1 MRCPKCATENR
12 EGRKFCAECGAPLNA
27 RCASCGAEN
36 DPAEKFCGECGVA
49 LAGKAQAVS
58 ANAPATKR
66 TTPEIQVTLGHA
78 DTSTAAEG
86 ERKTVTALFA
96 DIKGSTEL
104 MRDLDPEEARAIVDP
119 VLRLM
124 MAAVHRYGGY
134 VAQSTGDGIFALFGA
149 PVAHEDH
156 PQRALHAALAMQEEL
171 RRYADRL
178 RAEGKIPV
186 EARVGVNTGEVVVRT
201 IETGGH
207 TEYTPV
213 GHVTNLAARMQ
224 TAAPAGSIAA
234 SEATKRLCEG
244 YFEFRTLGPTVV
256 KGLDA
261 SVELFEVVRVGPLR
275 AHFHLS
281 ARRGL
286 TNFVGRERELAEIKR
301 ALELARSGHGQ
312 LIAVVAEAG
321 TGKSRLF
328 YEFKATVP
336 DGVKVLEACSVSHGK
351 ASAWLP
357 VLELLRG
364 YFCIQDADEPPTR
377 REKVRTSALDP
388 ALSDTLPYLLGLLGI
403 QDAPDPLAQM
413 DPQIRRRR
421 TLEAIRRIILGES
434 LKQPIVVI
442 FEDLHWIDGE
452 TQALLDLLVD
462 SVAGA
467 RILLLVNYRPEYRHE
482 WSGKS
487 YYTQLRLD
495 PLGGESAGAMLTALL
510 GDGAELGT
518 IKQLIAE
525 RTGGNPFFMEE
536 VVQAL
541 FDQGALMRNGAVKVV
556 RPLSQLRLPPT
567 VQGVLAARIDQLSA
581 AQKGL
586 LQTLAV
592 IGREAPFGLIEQV
605 VGTERATLERTLAE
619 LRAAEFIYE
628 QPALADIEYVFKHA
642 LTQEVAYNSLLV
654 ERRRPLHERTA
665 QAIEAL
671 YRERL
676 EDHYT
681 ELTHHY
687 RLSSSAGKALRYA
700 HLAAA
705 QAVGRGAYSEAT
717 STLEPALKLLDELP
731 DGAERLRAELALRR
745 IEFTMAF
752 VLCGTTSQE
761 VERSIKRMCE
771 LGEKIGEAD
780 QLLLGLNALCALYFN
795 QGESLRGLELSG
807 RCLELAEVA
816 QHPGLLAEARG
827 LRGVLAYSCGKLRE
841 AVSDLEAVS
850 NTDDM
855 MRHQGPK
862 RYSLTGV
869 LQRIVSAFCR
879 TMPLQLLGAS
889 DKAGKLSEEGLRHAR
904 ETKHLFSLG
913 FALSVGA
920 TVHQYRREPKLVRAH
935 SEEAI
940 TLSEEYGF
948 PNWLGWA
955 RFHHGWA
962 LAELGQLEQGVAEME
977 VGIATL
983 QRQGGVVGQQ
993 YAIALLANGYAR
1005 LGRAEEAISMLTG
1018 VLAHVG
1024 RTGEKV
1030 AQAEMLRL
1038 KGEVLLLMRYAGAAE
1053 EAERCFRAALEVA
1066 RAQEARWWELRATT
1080 SLAGMLAK
1088 HGRRDEARTMLA
1100 EIYGWFTEGFDTADL
1115 KDAKTLLD
1123 ELSA

>member
-1 MRCPKCATENR
+1 M
-12 EGRKFCAECGAPLNA
+12 
-27 RCASCGAEN
+27 
-36 DPAEKFCGECGVA
+36 
-49 LAGKAQAVS
+49 
-58 ANAPATKR
+58 
-66 TTPEIQVTLGHA
+66 
-78 DTSTAAEG
+78 
-86 ERKTVTALFA
+86 
-96 DIKGSTEL
+96 
-104 MRDLDPEEARAIVDP
+104 
-119 VLRLM
+119 
-124 MAAVHRYGGY
+124 
-134 VAQSTGDGIFALFGA
+134 
-149 PVAHEDH
+149 
-156 PQRALHAALAMQEEL
+156 
-171 RRYADRL
+171 
-178 RAEGKIPV
+178 
-186 EARVGVNTGEVVVRT
+186 
-201 IETGGH
+201 
-207 TEYTPV
+207 
-213 GHVTNLAARMQ
+213 
-224 TAAPAGSIAA
+224 
-234 SEATKRLCEG
+234 
-244 YFEFRTLGPTVV
+244 
-256 KGLDA
+256 
-261 SVELFEVVRVGPLR
+261 
-275 AHFHLS
+275 
-281 ARRGL
+281 
-286 TNFVGRERELAEIKR
+286 
-301 ALELARSGHGQ
+301 
-312 LIAVVAEAG
+312 AEAG

-364 YFCIQDADEPPTR
+364 YFRIQDADEPPTR
-377 REKVRTSALDP
+377 LEKVRTSVLDP

-413 DPQIRRRR
+413 DQQIRRRR
-421 TLEAIRRIILGES
+421 TLEAIRRIILRES

-462 SVAGA
+462 SIAGA
-467 RILLLVNYRPEYRHE
+467 RILLLANYRPEYRHE

-487 YYTQLRLD
+487 HYTQLRLD
-495 PLGGESAGAMLTALL
+495 PLGGESAAAMLTALL
-510 GDGAELGT
+510 GDGAELKI
-518 IKQLIAE
+518 IKRLIIE

-567 VQGVLAARIDQLSA
+567 VQGVLASRIDRLSA
-581 AQKGL
+581 AQKRL

-628 QPALADIEYVFKHA
+628 QPAFADIGYVFKHA
-642 LTQEVAYNSLLV
+642 LTREVAYNSLLV

-681 ELTHHY
+681 ELAHHY

-700 HLAAA
+700 QLAAA

-717 STLEPALKLLDELP
+717 STLEPALRLLDKLP
-731 DGAERLRAELALRR
+731 DGAEGLRAELALRR
-745 IEFTMAF
+745 IEFTVAF

-795 QGESLRGLELSG
+795 QGQSLRGLELSG
-807 RCLELAEVA
+807 RCLELAEAA

-827 LRGVLAYSCGKLRE
+827 LRGVLAHSCGKLRE

-850 NTDDM
+850 SAGDM
-855 MRHQGPK
+855 TRHQGP
-862 RYSLTGV
+862 RRHHSLTGV
-869 LQRIVSAFCR
+869 LPRIVMAFCL

-889 DKAGKLSEEGLRHAR
+889 DEAGKLSEEGLRRAR
-904 ETKHLFSLG
+904 ESKHLFSLG

-920 TVHQYRREPKLVRAH
+920 NVHQYRREPRLVRAH

-940 TLSEEYGF
+940 TLCEEYGF

-955 RFHHGWA
+955 RFHHGWT
-962 LAELGQLEQGVAEME
+962 LAELGQLEQGIAEME
-977 VGIATL
+977 VGIASL
-983 QRQGGVVGQQ
+983 RRLGGVLGQQ
-993 YAIALLANGYAR
+993 YAIALLAYGYAR
-1005 LGRAEEAISMLTG
+1005 LGRTEEAIAMLTG
-1018 VLAHVG
+1018 VLAHVE

-1030 AQAEMLRL
+1030 EQAEMLRL
-1038 KGEVLLLMRYAGAAE
+1038 KGEVLLMRDGRATA
-1053 EAERCFRAALEVA
+1053 EAERCFRAALEIA

-1080 SLAGMLAK
+1080 SLARLLDKQGK
-1088 HGRRDEARTMLA
+1088 RDEARTILA

-1115 KDAKTLLD
+1115 KEARALLD

>member
-1 MRCPKCATENR
+1 M
-12 EGRKFCAECGAPLNA
+12 
-27 RCASCGAEN
+27 
-36 DPAEKFCGECGVA
+36 
-49 LAGKAQAVS
+49 
-58 ANAPATKR
+58 TK
-66 TTPEIQVTLGHA
+66 
-78 DTSTAAEG
+78 
-86 ERKTVTALFA
+86 
-96 DIKGSTEL
+96 
-104 MRDLDPEEARAIVDP
+104 
-119 VLRLM
+119 
-124 MAAVHRYGGY
+124 
-134 VAQSTGDGIFALFGA
+134 
-149 PVAHEDH
+149 
-156 PQRALHAALAMQEEL
+156 
-171 RRYADRL
+171 
-178 RAEGKIPV
+178 
-186 EARVGVNTGEVVVRT
+186 
-201 IETGGH
+201 
-207 TEYTPV
+207 
-213 GHVTNLAARMQ
+213 
-224 TAAPAGSIAA
+224 
-234 SEATKRLCEG
+234 
-244 YFEFRTLGPTVV
+244 
-256 KGLDA
+256 
-261 SVELFEVVRVGPLR
+261 
-275 AHFHLS
+275 
-281 ARRGL
+281 
-286 TNFVGRERELAEIKR
+286 FVGRERELAEIKR

-364 YFCIQDADEPPTR
+364 YFRIQDADEPPTR
-377 REKVRTSALDP
+377 LEKVRTSVLDP

-413 DPQIRRRR
+413 DQQIRRRR
-421 TLEAIRRIILGES
+421 TLEAIRRIILRES

-462 SVAGA
+462 SIAGA
-467 RILLLVNYRPEYRHE
+467 RILLLANYRPEYRHE

-487 YYTQLRLD
+487 HYTQLRLD
-495 PLGGESAGAMLTALL
+495 PLGGESAAAMLTALL
-510 GDGAELGT
+510 GDGAELKI
-518 IKQLIAE
+518 IKRLIIE

-567 VQGVLAARIDQLSA
+567 VQGVLASRIDRLSA
-581 AQKGL
+581 AQKRL

-628 QPALADIEYVFKHA
+628 QPAFADIGYVFKHA
-642 LTQEVAYNSLLV
+642 LTREVAYNSLLV

-681 ELTHHY
+681 ELAHHY

-700 HLAAA
+700 QLAAA

-717 STLEPALKLLDELP
+717 STLEPALRLLDKLP
-731 DGAERLRAELALRR
+731 DGAEGLRAELALRR
-745 IEFTMAF
+745 IEFTVAF

-795 QGESLRGLELSG
+795 QGQSLRGLELSG
-807 RCLELAEVA
+807 RCLELAEAA

-827 LRGVLAYSCGKLRE
+827 LRGVLAHSCGKLRE

-850 NTDDM
+850 SAGDM
-855 MRHQGPK
+855 TRHQGP
-862 RYSLTGV
+862 RRHHSLTGV
-869 LQRIVSAFCR
+869 LPRIVMAFCL

-889 DKAGKLSEEGLRHAR
+889 DEAGKLSEEGLRRAR
-904 ETKHLFSLG
+904 ESKHLFSLG

-920 TVHQYRREPKLVRAH
+920 NVHQYRREPRLVRAH

-940 TLSEEYGF
+940 TLCEEYGF

-955 RFHHGWA
+955 RFHHGWT
-962 LAELGQLEQGVAEME
+962 LAELGQLEQGIAEME
-977 VGIATL
+977 VGIASL
-983 QRQGGVVGQQ
+983 RRLGGVLGQQ
-993 YAIALLANGYAR
+993 YAIALLAYGYAR
-1005 LGRAEEAISMLTG
+1005 LGRTEEAIAMLTG
-1018 VLAHVG
+1018 VLAHVE

-1030 AQAEMLRL
+1030 EQAEMLRL
-1038 KGEVLLLMRYAGAAE
+1038 KGEVLLMRDGRATA
-1053 EAERCFRAALEVA
+1053 EAERCFRAALEIA

-1080 SLAGMLAK
+1080 SLARLLDKQGK
-1088 HGRRDEARTMLA
+1088 RDEARTILA

-1115 KDAKTLLD
+1115 KEARALLD